1 MDVVVVVVMVAVAVV
16 VAVAV
21 AARHLEPGG
30 LGLAEVGE
38 GAVDRLDRLGDEEG
52 VVRAAQR
59 RAVMSVVSVVAVGV
73 AREAGRQQRE
83 AGQQRSNGAPASS
96 PRR

>member
-1 MDVVVVVVMVAVAVV
+1 MGRRGETEVVVVDVVVVVVMVAVAVV

-38 GAVDRLDRLGDEEG
+38 SAVDRLDRLGDEEG
-52 VVRAAQR
+52 W
-59 RAVMSVVSVVAVGV
+59 
-73 AREAGRQQRE
+73 
-83 AGQQRSNGAPASS
+83 
-96 PRR
+96 